1 MHASF
6 FAIKRVHLRVL
17 AVTRKIIRGYELTP
31 ARFDMLRVVLL
42 QDDGIAQTTL
52 RWLLGVSAPT
62 VSRMLKSLQEKGFVE
77 REQDD
82 DDGRCL
88 IVRLTPRGRVAVRM
102 CIEQTVVA
110 REAERTAARGVLGD
124 TRAQPKSYEEV
135 LATISAGKT
144 SLAQLDVLLANM
156 RRAFADP
163 APFWHPWR
171 AGSFLPDGYTSLFE
185 HRPPDRLTA

>member
-1 MHASF
+1 MHATF

-17 AVTRKIIRGYELTP
+17 AVTREIIRGYELTP
-31 ARFDMLRVVLL
+31 ARFDMMRVVLL
-42 QDDGIAQTTL
+42 QHDGIAQATL

-77 REQDD
+77 REHDD
-82 DDGRCL
+82 DDRRCL

-102 CIEQTVVA
+102 CIEETVVA

-124 TRAQPKSYEEV
+124 ARVQPKSYDEV
-135 LATISAGKT
+135 LGTIGAGKAP
-144 SLAQLDVLLANM
+144 LAQLDGVLMNM
-156 RRAFADP
+156 RNAFGDR

-171 AGSFLPDGYTSLFE
+171 AGSFLPEGYASLFE
-185 HRPPDRLTA
+185 QRPPDRLTA